1 VTLLIPLLIGVAVAA
16 VVGLVAWLVPA
27 RSRAVER
34 QLDELEHASA
44 IDDPGVRTRRQRQ
57 SQQLK
62 AVLEFVGEKVS
73 ETVGEGAGRG
83 ARGTAAPAA
92 DLSGDP
98 RHASPLRQQLI
109 HAGYREPSAVAI
121 YWGARLALTVGLGA
135 LGFLVLQ
142 AVTGDSVRAL
152 LAGGWGAGLGWVGPS
167 VRVRSRARARQKDI
181 QRALADALDL
191 MVVCVEAGL
200 ALNQA
205 LVRVADEIRHVSQV
219 TSDELT
225 LVNLEIRAGVPRD
238 EALRNLGDRTGVAD
252 LQSLVAML
260 IQTDRFGT
268 SVAQA
273 LRVHSDTMRTKRRQ
287 RAEEAAAKTTIKLV
301 FPLAFCIFPALF
313 VVILGPALISIY
325 RTLAGMK

>member
-1 VTLLIPLLIGVAVAA
+1 VIFLVPLLIGVAVAA
-16 VVGLVAWLVPA
+16 AVGLVAWLVPA
-27 RSRAVER
+27 RSRAIER
-34 QLDELEHASA
+34 QLEGLEQASA

-62 AVLEFVGEKVS
+62 AVLEFVGERVND
-73 ETVGEGAGRG
+73 TVGDGAGRRT
-83 ARGTAAPAA
+83 RGNEASAA

-121 YWGARLALTVGLGA
+121 YWGAKLALTVVLGA
-135 LGFLVLQ
+135 LGFLVGQ
-142 AVTGDSVRAL
+142 AVAGDAARAL

-167 VRVRSRARARQKDI
+167 LRVRSRARARQKDI

-205 LVRVADEIRHVSQV
+205 MVRVAEEIRHVSAV

-268 SVAQA
+268 SIAQA

-325 RTLAGMK
+325 RTLAGM